1 MTTKLSIVFLGLS
14 ITSSW
19 GNGHATT
26 YRALLRELAQRGH
39 RGLFLERAAPWY
51 ESNADMPV
59 PPFCETASYS
69 SLAELFSRH
78 GEAIAG
84 ADAVILGSY
93 VPDGAQIAEYMLD
106 HCTGVRAF
114 YDIDTP
120 ITLRALEDD
129 SCPYL
134 DRSQIQAF
142 DVYLSF
148 SGGPILQQ
156 LVERYGARRAEALYC
171 SVDTRLY
178 YPSEGAQSWQLGYLG
193 TYSDDRQPV
202 LERLLVEP
210 ARQLPHRRFVVA
222 GPQYP
227 KDLVWPRNVDLRM
240 HVPPWEHRLF
250 YGAQRATLN
259 VTRRDMVSAG
269 YSPSV
274 RLFEAAACGVPII
287 SDTWPGIETFFA
299 PGEEIMLAE
308 TNYDVLDHLTNLT
321 DTRRADIA
329 RRARARVS
337 REHTAARRA
346 YQLEEILLSAA
357 DARPRPRTLR
367 YARPAI
373 DAPPELLRAADD

>member
-1 MTTKLSIVFLGLS
+1 MTTKLSTVFLGLS

-26 YRALLRELAQRGH
+26 YRALLRELAQLGH

-69 SLAELFSRH
+69 SLAELFALY
-78 GEAIAG
+78 GDAIAS

-93 VPDGAQIAEYMLD
+93 VPEGARIAEYMLE

-129 SCPYL
+129 SCGYL
-134 DRSQIQAF
+134 DRSQVQEF

-156 LVERYGARRAEALYC
+156 LVDQYGARRAEALYC
-171 SVDTRLY
+171 SVDPRLY
-178 YPSEGAQSWQLGYLG
+178 YPSENAQSWQLGYLG

-210 ARQLPHRRFVVA
+210 ARQLPRRRFVVA

-227 KDLVWPRNVDLRM
+227 KELIWPRNVDLRM

-287 SDTWPGIETFFA
+287 SDIWPGIETFFA

-308 TNYDVLDHLTNLT
+308 TNYEVLDHLMSLT
-321 DTRRADIA
+321 DARRADIA
-329 RRARARVS
+329 LRARARVS

-346 YQLEEILLSAA
+346 QQLQDILLSTAE
-357 DARPRPRTLR
+357 ARPRPRTLR
-367 YARPAI
+367 YTRPGH
-373 DAPPELLRAADD
+373 DEAPLLRAVDD